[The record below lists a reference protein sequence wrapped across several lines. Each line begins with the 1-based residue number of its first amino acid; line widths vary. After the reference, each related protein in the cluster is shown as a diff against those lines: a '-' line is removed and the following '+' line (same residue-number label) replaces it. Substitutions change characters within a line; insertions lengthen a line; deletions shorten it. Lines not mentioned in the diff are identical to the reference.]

1 VNVSEPFIRRPVGT
15 SLLMIGVAVAGLAAY
30 NQLPVSALPQ
40 VDYPTIVVS
49 TILPGASADTM
60 VSAVTTPLER
70 QLGQIPSLAH
80 LTSVSSAASSQI
92 TLQFT
97 LDRDI
102 DSAEQDVQAAINAA
116 SNLLPRTLPTPP
128 TYSKSNP
135 ADVPVISL
143 AVSSESSPMSVV
155 DNYADSILAQK
166 LSQVSGV
173 GLVTLNGGQR
183 PAVRVQVDPVALA
196 GRGLGLEDVRSVL
209 ALANVNQPKGNLD
222 GPRQNYLVSANDQL
236 PSAADYA
243 PLVIAYQ
250 NGAAVRLSDV
260 AKVLDGVENA
270 QLAGWANEHPAVILN
285 VQRQPGA
292 NLIEVAERVKTLLPR
307 LEASLP
313 QGIKVE
319 ILSDRTETVRA
330 SVRDVEFTLLLTMV
344 LVVAVIYLFLRSLR
358 ATIIPGVAVPLSLIA
373 TFGVMLFLGYSL
385 NNLTL
390 MALTIST
397 GFVVDDAIVMIENIA
412 RHIEEGDPPFKA
424 ALKGSKQIGFTI
436 VSLTVSLVAV
446 LIPLLFM
453 GGVIGRLF
461 REFAVTLS
469 TAIVAS
475 ALISL
480 TLTAMMCGHILRPV
494 KPGEEGRIARASEH
508 AFDWMVKVYDRGLGW
523 VFNHQALTLL
533 LTIATVAFTAL
544 LALVVPKGLFPAQD
558 TGLLLGIT
566 EAPVDISFPAMS
578 DRQRSVADVIRKD
591 PDVMNVSSFIGAD
604 GTNPTL
610 SSGRLSITLK
620 PREQR
625 QSNAQQIMDR
635 LNQQLAQVTG
645 VTTYLQAVQDLQIAT
660 QVSRTQYQYTLE
672 DADPDELAVWAPKVV
687 DRLKQLPELADVASD
702 QQNGALQV
710 TLVIDRDSASR
721 MGITAQ
727 AIDDTLY
734 DAFGQ
739 RPVSTIFTQLNLY
752 RVILE
757 VSPEYQKSQAGLT
770 QIRIRSTTGE
780 AVPLNEFAHFEQTQT
795 AVSIAHSGQFP
806 AVTLSFNLAPGA
818 SLGDAVKRVQAAV
831 EEMNT
836 PPGLH
841 GEFQGTAAAF
851 HDSLATEPLLIL
863 AAIVTVYIVLGV
875 LYESYIHPITIL
887 STLPSAGVGA
897 FLALIICRSE
907 FSVIAL
913 IGIVLLIGIVKK
925 NAIMMID
932 FALEAE
938 RDEKKSPREAIHQAC
953 LLRFRPIMMTT
964 MAALLGGLPLAL
976 GTGTGAELRRPLG
989 ITIVGGLLLSQVLT
1003 LFTTPVIYL
1012 YMERLAARFRK
1023 KQTGHPEP
1031 EPGAGAKAVPETP

>member
-1 VNVSEPFIRRPVGT
+1 MNVSELFIRRPVGT
-15 SLLMIGVAVAGLAAY
+15 ALLMIGVAVAGVAAY
-30 NQLPVSALPQ
+30 QQLPVSALPQ

-143 AVSSESSPMSVV
+143 AVRSDTTQLSVV
-155 DNYADSILAQK
+155 DDYADSILAQK

-236 PSAADYA
+236 ASAEGYK

-250 NGAAVRLSDV
+250 NGAVVRLSDV

-270 QLAGWANEHPAVILN
+270 QLAGWSNEHPAVILN

-292 NLIEVAERVKTLLPR
+292 NLIEVAERVKALLPR

-313 QGIKVE
+313 QGIKVD

-330 SVRDVEFTLLLTMV
+330 SVRDVEFTLLLTMI
-344 LVVAVIYLFLRSLR
+344 LVVAVIYLFLRTVR

-412 RHIEEGDPPFKA
+412 RHIEEGDAPFTA

-453 GGVIGRLF
+453 GGIIGRLF

-475 ALISL
+475 AIISL
-480 TLTAMMCGHILRPV
+480 TLTAMMCGHILRPIR
-494 KPGEEGRIARASEH
+494 KEDEGRIARASEA
-508 AFDWMVKVYDRGLGW
+508 AFDWMVKIYDRGLGW
-523 VFNHQALTLL
+523 VLNHQALTLAATVS
-533 LTIATVAFTAL
+533 TIALTFF
-544 LALVVPKGLFPAQD
+544 LAVVIPKGLFPQQD
-558 TGLLLGIT
+558 TGMLLGIT
-566 EAPVDISFPAMS
+566 EAPIDTSFPAMAV
-578 DRQRSVADVIRKD
+578 RQQAVVDVIRVD
-591 PDVMNVSSFIGAD
+591 PDVANVASFIGAD

-620 PREQR
+620 NREQR
-625 QSNAQQIMDR
+625 RAGAQAIIDR
-635 LNQQLAQVTG
+635 LNAKLAQVPG
-645 VTTYLQAVQDLQIAT
+645 VTVYLQAVQDLQLSS
-660 QVSRTQYQYTLE
+660 QVSRTQYQYTIE
-672 DADPDELAVWAPKVV
+672 DADPSELAIWAPQILG
-687 DRLKQLPELADVASD
+687 RLKQIPELADVASD
-702 QQNGALQV
+702 QQNGALQM
-710 TLVIDRDSASR
+710 TLVIDRDTASR
-721 MGITAQ
+721 LGITAQ

-757 VSPEYQKSQAGLT
+757 VSPEYQSNPAGLG
-770 QIRIRSTTGE
+770 QIYMRATTGQT
-780 AVPLNEFAHFEQTQT
+780 VPLSAFVHFERTQT
-795 AVSIAHSGQFP
+795 AVVNRARGAIPGGHALFQPGARRGAGRRRARRQGRGGGDGCPGRPPRRVPGRRRRVRRLAVYGAAAHPRRHRHRLHRARRPLRKLHPPHHDSLHP
-806 AVTLSFNLAPGA
+806 AVGRRGGLPGA
-818 SLGDAVKRVQAAV
+818 DPLPLRVLHHRAHRDRPAHRHRQEERHHDDRLRARGGARAGQVAAGGD
-831 EEMNT
+831 
-836 PPGLH
+836 PPGLPPPLPADH
-841 GEFQGTAAAF
+841 DDHPRGAPRRRAAGAR
-851 HDSLATEPLLIL
+851 HRHRRR
-863 AAIVTVYIVLGV
+863 AA
-875 LYESYIHPITIL
+875 PA
-887 STLPSAGVGA
+887 AGHHHRG
-897 FLALIICRSE
+897 
-907 FSVIAL
+907 
-913 IGIVLLIGIVKK
+913 
-925 NAIMMID
+925 
-932 FALEAE
+932 
-938 RDEKKSPREAIHQAC
+938 
-953 LLRFRPIMMTT
+953 RP
-964 MAALLGGLPLAL
+964 A
-976 GTGTGAELRRPLG
+976 
-989 ITIVGGLLLSQVLT
+989 
-1003 LFTTPVIYL
+1003 
-1012 YMERLAARFRK
+1012 RLAGADALHH
-1023 KQTGHPEP
+1023 TGHLSLHGA
-1031 EPGAGAKAVPETP
+1031 PGGALPAWPQAPA